1 MSKVFKSLCCVLLL
15 ILSSCGNGASDSIE
29 LSTEKGITEIKK
41 IVENQFGLDTEVYS
55 LSISNKSNNST
66 EVEQVTIMLLE
77 DGKSSMWF
85 YSTLMNKLFK
95 PESSVKETDK
105 TRALKLK
112 DFKIDGILEN
122 FKKAI
127 VLIEKE
133 TKEFNNYRLE
143 GSYSM
148 IVDQETGKIN
158 ESFNLF
164 ADKIS
169 TKENSFY
176 GKRIEDSNVFKFSF
190 KTDENGALVATDGLN
205 VFEE

>member
-41 IVENQFGLDTEVYS
+41 IVENQFGLDKDAYS
-55 LSISNKSNNST
+55 LTISNKSLNSI

-95 PESSVKETDK
+95 PESGVKETDK
-105 TRALKLK
+105 TKTLKLK

>member
-1 MSKVFKSLCCVLLL
+1 MSKVIKSLCCVLLL
-15 ILSSCGNGASDSIE
+15 VLSSCGKGTSGTIV
-29 LSTEKGITEIKK
+29 LSTKEGVSEIKK
-41 IVENQFGLDTEVYS
+41 IVEDQFGLDKDAYS
-55 LSISNKSNNST
+55 LTISNKSLNSI
-66 EVEQVTIMLLE
+66 EVEQVTVMLAE
-77 DGKSSMWF
+77 KGKSSMWF

-95 PESSVKETDK
+95 PESGVKETDNTK
-105 TRALKLK
+105 AVKLK
-112 DFKIDGILEN
+112 DFNVDNILAN
-122 FKKAI
+122 YNKAI

-148 IVDQETGKIN
+148 IVDQKTGKIN

-190 KTDENGALVATDGLN
+190 KTDENGALVATGGLN
-205 VFEE
+205 VFEK

>member
-1 MSKVFKSLCCVLLL
+1 MSKVIKSLCCVLLL
-15 ILSSCGNGASDSIE
+15 VLSSCGKGASGTIV
-29 LSTEKGITEIKK
+29 LSTKEGVSEIKK
-41 IVENQFGLDTEVYS
+41 IVEDQFGLDKDAYS
-55 LSISNKSNNST
+55 LTISNKSLNSI
-66 EVEQVTIMLLE
+66 EVEQVTVMLAE
-77 DGKSSMWF
+77 KGKSSMWF

-95 PESSVKETDK
+95 PESGVKETDNTK
-105 TRALKLK
+105 AVKLK
-112 DFKIDGILEN
+112 DFNVDNILAN
-122 FKKAI
+122 YNKAI

-148 IVDQETGKIN
+148 IVDQKTGKIN

-190 KTDENGALVATDGLN
+190 KTDENGALVATEGLN
-205 VFEE
+205 VFEK

>member
-1 MSKVFKSLCCVLLL
+1 MSKVFKSLCCVLFL

-41 IVENQFGLDTEVYS
+41 IVEDQFGLDKDAYS
-55 LSISNKSNNST
+55 LTISNKSLNSI
-66 EVEQVTIMLLE
+66 EVEQVTVMLAGK
-77 DGKSSMWF
+77 GKSSMWF

>member
-1 MSKVFKSLCCVLLL
+1 MSKVIKSLCFVLLL
-15 ILSSCGNGASDSIE
+15 VLSSCGKGTSGTIV
-29 LSTEKGITEIKK
+29 LSTKEGVSEIKK
-41 IVENQFGLDTEVYS
+41 IVEDQFGLDKDAYS
-55 LSISNKSNNST
+55 LTISNKSLNSI
-66 EVEQVTIMLLE
+66 EVEQVTVMLAE
-77 DGKSSMWF
+77 KGKSSMWF

-95 PESSVKETDK
+95 PESGVKETDNTK
-105 TRALKLK
+105 AVKLK
-112 DFKIDGILEN
+112 DFNVDNILAN
-122 FKKAI
+122 YNKAI

-190 KTDENGALVATDGLN
+190 KTDENGTLVATEGLN
-205 VFEE
+205 VFEK

>member
-1 MSKVFKSLCCVLLL
+1 MSKVIKSLCCVLLL
-15 ILSSCGNGASDSIE
+15 VLSSCGKGTSGTIV
-29 LSTEKGITEIKK
+29 LSTKEGVSEIKK
-41 IVENQFGLDTEVYS
+41 IVEDQFGLDKDAYS
-55 LSISNKSNNST
+55 LTISNKSLNSI
-66 EVEQVTIMLLE
+66 EVEQVTVMLAE
-77 DGKSSMWF
+77 KGKSSMWF

-95 PESSVKETDK
+95 PESGVKETDNTK
-105 TRALKLK
+105 AVKLK
-112 DFKIDGILEN
+112 DFNVDNILAN
-122 FKKAI
+122 YNKAI

-190 KTDENGALVATDGLN
+190 KTDENGTLVATEGLN
-205 VFEE
+205 VFEK

>member
-1 MSKVFKSLCCVLLL
+1 MSKVIKSLCCVLLL
-15 ILSSCGNGASDSIE
+15 VLSSCGKGTSGTIV
-29 LSTEKGITEIKK
+29 LSTKEGVSEIKK
-41 IVENQFGLDTEVYS
+41 IVEDQFGLDKDAYS
-55 LSISNKSNNST
+55 LTISNKSLNSI
-66 EVEQVTIMLLE
+66 EIEQVTVMLAE
-77 DGKSSMWF
+77 KGKSSMWF

-95 PESSVKETDK
+95 PESGVKETDNTK
-105 TRALKLK
+105 AVKLK
-112 DFKIDGILEN
+112 DFNVDNILAN
-122 FKKAI
+122 YNKAI

-190 KTDENGALVATDGLN
+190 KTDENGTLVATEGLN
-205 VFEE
+205 VFEK

>member
-1 MSKVFKSLCCVLLL
+1 MSKVIKSLFCVLLL
-15 ILSSCGNGASDSIE
+15 VLSSCGKGTSGTIV
-29 LSTEKGITEIKK
+29 LSTKEGVSEIKK
-41 IVENQFGLDTEVYS
+41 IVEDQFGLDKDAYS
-55 LSISNKSNNST
+55 LTISNKSLNSI
-66 EVEQVTIMLLE
+66 EVEQVTVMLAE
-77 DGKSSMWF
+77 KGKSSMWF
-85 YSTLMNKLFK
+85 YSTVMNKLFK
-95 PESSVKETDK
+95 PESGVKETDNTK
-105 TRALKLK
+105 AVKLK
-112 DFKIDGILEN
+112 DFNVDNILAN
-122 FKKAI
+122 YNKAI

-148 IVDQETGKIN
+148 IVDQKTGKIN

-190 KTDENGALVATDGLN
+190 KTDENGTLVATEGLN
-205 VFEE
+205 VFEK

>member
-41 IVENQFGLDTEVYS
+41 IVENQFGLDTDVYS

>member
-41 IVENQFGLDTEVYS
+41 IVENQFGLDKDAYS
-55 LSISNKSNNST
+55 LTISNKSLNSI
-66 EVEQVTIMLLE
+66 EVEQVTVMLAE
-77 DGKSSMWF
+77 KGKSSMWF

>member
-1 MSKVFKSLCCVLLL
+1 MSKVIKSLCCVLLL
-15 ILSSCGNGASDSIE
+15 VLSSCGKGTSGTIV
-29 LSTEKGITEIKK
+29 LSTKEGVSEIKK
-41 IVENQFGLDTEVYS
+41 IVEDQFGLDKDAYS
-55 LSISNKSNNST
+55 LTISNKSLNSI
-66 EVEQVTIMLLE
+66 EVEQVTVMLAE
-77 DGKSSMWF
+77 KGKSSMWF
-85 YSTLMNKLFK
+85 YSTVMNKLFK
-95 PESSVKETDK
+95 PESGVKETDNTK
-105 TRALKLK
+105 AVKLK
-112 DFKIDGILEN
+112 DFNVDNILAN
-122 FKKAI
+122 YNKAI

-190 KTDENGALVATDGLN
+190 KTDENGALVATEGLN
-205 VFEE
+205 VFEK

>member
-1 MSKVFKSLCCVLLL
+1 MSKVIKSLCCVLLL
-15 ILSSCGNGASDSIE
+15 VLSSCGKGTSGTIV
-29 LSTEKGITEIKK
+29 LSTKEGVSEIKK
-41 IVENQFGLDTEVYS
+41 IVEDQFGLDKDAYS
-55 LSISNKSNNST
+55 LTISNKSLNSI
-66 EVEQVTIMLLE
+66 EVEQVTVMLAE
-77 DGKSSMWF
+77 KGKSSMWF

-95 PESSVKETDK
+95 PESGVKETDNTK
-105 TRALKLK
+105 AVKLK
-112 DFKIDGILEN
+112 DFNVDNILAN
-122 FKKAI
+122 YNKAI

-148 IVDQETGKIN
+148 IVDQKTGKIN

-190 KTDENGALVATDGLN
+190 KTDENGALVATEGLN
-205 VFEE
+205 VFEK

>member
-1 MSKVFKSLCCVLLL
+1 MSKVIKSSCCVLLL
-15 ILSSCGNGASDSIE
+15 VLSSCGKGTSGTIV
-29 LSTEKGITEIKK
+29 LSTKEGVSEIKK
-41 IVENQFGLDTEVYS
+41 IVEDQFGLDKDAYS
-55 LSISNKSNNST
+55 LTISNKSLNSI
-66 EVEQVTIMLLE
+66 EVEQVTVMLAE
-77 DGKSSMWF
+77 KGKSSMWF
-85 YSTLMNKLFK
+85 YSTVMNKLFK
-95 PESSVKETDK
+95 PESGVKEADNTK
-105 TRALKLK
+105 AVKLK
-112 DFKIDGILEN
+112 DFNVDNILAN
-122 FKKAI
+122 YNKAI

-190 KTDENGALVATDGLN
+190 KTDENGTLVATEGLN
-205 VFEE
+205 VFEK

>member
-1 MSKVFKSLCCVLLL
+1 MSKVIKSLCCVLLL
-15 ILSSCGNGASDSIE
+15 VLSSCGKGTSGTIV
-29 LSTEKGITEIKK
+29 LSTKEGVSEIKK
-41 IVENQFGLDTEVYS
+41 IVEDQFGLDKDAYS
-55 LSISNKSNNST
+55 LTISNKSLNSI
-66 EVEQVTIMLLE
+66 EVEQVTVMLAE
-77 DGKSSMWF
+77 KGKSSMWF
-85 YSTLMNKLFK
+85 YSTVMNKLFK
-95 PESSVKETDK
+95 PESGVKETDNTK
-105 TRALKLK
+105 AVKLK
-112 DFKIDGILEN
+112 DFNVDNILAN
-122 FKKAI
+122 YNKAI

-190 KTDENGALVATDGLN
+190 KTDENGTLVATEGLN
-205 VFEE
+205 VFEK